1 MAKVVRQKDE
11 DISSLLRRFKR
22 MVASEEILFEV
33 RKREFFVKKPLA
45 RKEKEK
51 RAMIRNKKK
60 MKKNK
65 K

>member
-22 MVASEEILFEV
+22 VVASEEILFEV
-33 RKREFFVKKPLA
+33 KKREFFIKKPLA
-45 RKEKEK
+45 RKEKAK

-60 MKKNK
+60 MKKIK